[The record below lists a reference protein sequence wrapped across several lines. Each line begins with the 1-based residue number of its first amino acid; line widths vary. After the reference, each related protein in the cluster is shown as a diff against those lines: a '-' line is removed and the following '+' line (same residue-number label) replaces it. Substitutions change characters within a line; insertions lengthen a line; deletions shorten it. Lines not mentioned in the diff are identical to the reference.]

1 MRLHIAVLAGIAL
14 AGMPVSTDVTS
25 ASTAR
30 DAQAVRTIPWAPSPP
45 IPERLL
51 AGDTF
56 VIVAAAEDPAP
67 VRRSARPPRAV
78 LRQSVEAEFGTTAVV
93 DVRAAVA
100 ALSEDGTWVQT
111 RFTAVV
117 REVLR
122 QGPGVP
128 VDERLAVGRQMEFRL
143 GGGEIVI
150 NGVRVRAGQSVVFR
164 PGEYLVFVAH
174 KSGPTWWTLADQP
187 PLAVRGGRLAVVP
200 PSTSALAGL
209 RMSDVRAAVRRA
221 SGSK

>member
-1 MRLHIAVLAGIAL
+1 
-14 AGMPVSTDVTS
+14 MPVSTDVTS
-25 ASTAR
+25 ASAPQ
-30 DAQAVRTIPWAPSPP
+30 DAQAVRTIPWAPHPP

-56 VIVAAAEDPAP
+56 VIVAAAEDPVT
-67 VRRSARPPRAV
+67 VRRSARPPRVVLQQAV
-78 LRQSVEAEFGTTAVV
+78 DTEFGTTAMV

-128 VDERLAVGRQMEFRL
+128 VDERLTAGRQIEFRL

-150 NGVRVRAGQSVVFR
+150 NGVRVRAGQSVVFPR
-164 PGEYLVFVAH
+164 GDYLVFVAH
-174 KSGPTWWTLADQP
+174 KSGSTWWTLSDQP
-187 PLAVRGGRLAVVP
+187 PLALRDGRLAVVP

-209 RMSDVRAAVRRA
+209 RMTDVRSAARRA
-221 SGSK
+221 NGSK

>member
-1 MRLHIAVLAGIAL
+1 MRVHVAVLATFAL
-14 AGMPVSTDVTS
+14 AGMVSTDGTS
-25 ASTAR
+25 ASTPQ

-56 VIVAAAEDPAP
+56 VIVAAAEDLAP
-67 VRRSARPPRAV
+67 VLRSARSPRAV
-78 LRQSVEAEFGTTAVV
+78 LRQAVTAEFGTTAVV
-93 DVRAAVA
+93 DVRAAAA

-128 VDERLAVGRQMEFRL
+128 VDERLAAGRQLELRL

-150 NGVRVRAGQSVVFR
+150 SGVRVRAGQAVVFP

-174 KSGPTWWTLADQP
+174 KSGSTWWTLSDQP
-187 PLAVRGGRLAVVP
+187 PLALREGRLAVVP

-209 RMSDVRAAVRRA
+209 RMSEVRSAARRA
-221 SGSK
+221 NAAK